1 MHACVLSICQQKQGD
16 LEILM
21 LRVCLHHLFWGKSQ
35 LACQDHLMR
44 FMCLCTGSQR
54 LLIKRQPTAELCGMS
69 EA

>member
-1 MHACVLSICQQKQGD
+1 MRACVLSICEQKQGD

-44 FMCLCTGSQR
+44 FMCL
-54 LLIKRQPTAELCGMS
+54 IKRQPTAELCGMS